1 MQASVNFLHVEER
14 NSNYMIINE
23 VKEELTGNIIP
34 FWRSL
39 KDDKHG
45 GFYGGMGYDLKTL
58 EHSIKGGIYN
68 SRILWFFSNA
78 YVALKDEESLRC
90 ADHAYDF
97 LRVSLIDKE
106 YGGVYWSVSYDGK
119 VVDDTKHTYNQAFA
133 IYGLASY
140 YGATGNKEALKIAYE
155 LVDKIESICKDE
167 LGYLEA
173 FDREFKPQDNEK
185 LSENGVMASRTMNT
199 LLHVLEAY
207 TELYRVDK
215 TEKVADYIR
224 FMLDLFAD
232 KVYKQDLRRLDV
244 FFDMDWNSII
254 DLHSYGHD
262 IEASWLVDR
271 ACEVLGDGEYTE
283 KISKVTKDLSDN
295 IHSVALK
302 EGSSLYNECE
312 NGIADTK
319 RVWWVQVEAI
329 IGFVNGFEK
338 DSNRTDYLET
348 ARKIWDYVKEYMI
361 DKRPGGEWF
370 NELYKDGAPIK
381 EKEIVGP
388 WKGPYHNGRM
398 CLEMINRK
406 VEF

>member
-1 MQASVNFLHVEER
+1 
-14 NSNYMIINE
+14 MIINE
-23 VKEELTGNIIP
+23 VKEELIGNIIP

-45 GFYGGMGYDLKTL
+45 GFYGGMGYDLETL
-58 EHSIKGGIYN
+58 KHSIKGGIYN

-78 YVALKDEESLRC
+78 YITLKDEECLKC
-90 ADHAYDF
+90 ADHAYEF
-97 LRVSLIDKE
+97 LRNKLIDKE
-106 YGGVYWSVSYDGK
+106 FGGVYWSVTYDGK
-119 VVDDTKHTYNQAFA
+119 AEDDTKHTYNQAFA

-140 YGATGNKEALKIAYE
+140 YGATGNKEALKIAYD
-155 LVDKIESICKDE
+155 LVDKIENICKDD

-173 FDREFKPQDNEK
+173 FDREFKPADNEK

-215 TEKVADYIR
+215 TKKVGDYIK

-232 KVYKQDLRRLDV
+232 RVYNQDLRRLDV

-271 ACEVLGDGEYTE
+271 ACEVLGDEEYTR
-283 KISKVTKDLSDN
+283 KISKITKELARK
-295 IHSVALK
+295 IYSVGLD
-302 EGSSLYNECE
+302 EGTSLYNECE
-312 NGIADTK
+312 NGKVDTK
-319 RVWWVQVEAI
+319 KVWWVQVEAI
-329 IGFVNGFEK
+329 IGFVNGYEK
-338 DSNRTDYLET
+338 DPSRTDYLET
-348 ARKIWDYVKEYMI
+348 ARKIWDYTKEYMI
-361 DKRPGGEWF
+361 DKRADGEWF
-370 NELYKDGAPIK
+370 NELYKDGSPIK

-398 CLEMINRK
+398 CLEMINRN